1 MGDSDETLWEYMGS
15 YPPDILP
22 QYLNQGFGL
31 IWDGNSTES
40 CAGVIG
46 NYLKYNNPHKCSL
59 YLASGIPVIVWKK
72 AALADFINIHNAGIL
87 VESLEEIPEKIQN
100 LSEKEY
106 IQMKNNAEKISL
118 KLKDGYFL
126 KKAIRTAEKLL
137 LNN

>member
-1 MGDSDETLWEYMGS
+1 MGS

-31 IWDGNSTES
+31 IWDGNSIES
-40 CAGVIG
+40 CTGVIG

-59 YLASGIPVIVWKK
+59 YLASGIPVIIWKE
-72 AALADFINIHNAGIL
+72 AALANFIEKHNVGIL

-106 IQMKNNAEKISL
+106 IQMKNNAEKLSV
-118 KLKDGYFL
+118 KLKNGYFL
-126 KKAIRTAEKLL
+126 KKAIQAAEKLL
-137 LNN
+137 LNI